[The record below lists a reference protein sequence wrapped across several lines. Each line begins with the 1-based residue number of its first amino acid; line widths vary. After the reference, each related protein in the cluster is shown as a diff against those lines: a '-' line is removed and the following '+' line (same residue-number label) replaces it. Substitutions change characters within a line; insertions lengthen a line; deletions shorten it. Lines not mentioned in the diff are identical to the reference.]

1 MFRSQ
6 ILPALAAS
14 LFLAGCSGGNG
25 DGGLPPPEPDSTTV
39 PAASAIDTATRKEF
53 VVLRELVKQHG
64 LQKDNAM
71 RREAVERSLKE
82 KFSQLPDKGKTEEE
96 RCAFRQAA
104 GLIELI
110 GK

>member
-6 ILPALAAS
+6 ILPALAAF
-14 LFLAGCSGGNG
+14 LYLAGCSGGNG
-25 DGGLPPPEPDSTTV
+25 DGRLPPPEPDSTTV

-71 RREAVERSLKE
+71 RREAVARALKE
-82 KFSQLPDKGKTEEE
+82 KFPQLPDEGKNEEE
-96 RCAFRQAA
+96 KRMFRQAA
-104 GLIELI
+104 ELIELI